1 MRFLKQEMS
10 ISKKRWMYLI
20 ILAIIWGSS
29 FILMKKALVALTPIQ
44 VGTLRIVFTSLFLFI
59 AGFKSLKQLKRK
71 HYKPI
76 ITTALLG
83 TFIPVFLFAYA
94 INDIDSAIA
103 SILNSLTPLNTLIVG
118 GLLFGFTFNKYQKIG
133 VLIGFIGTIVL
144 ILSSA
149 QVNTDQNYYFAILP
163 VLASIGYAFNANIL
177 KKSLADVSALSIATG
192 NFVIMFIPALIIL
205 YFTGFFNSYDVSNH
219 EVNLSLFY
227 LVLLSLFGTAVAK
240 TLYNKLIQISSPVY
254 SASVTYLIPIIAVLW
269 GVLDGEKFYV
279 SQLLA
284 SLFIF
289 LGVYLSS
296 KKKV

>member
-1 MRFLKQEMS
+1 LRFSKLKMRH
-10 ISKKRWMYLI
+10 SKKRWIYLI
-20 ILAIIWGSS
+20 VLALIWGSS
-29 FILMKKALVALTPIQ
+29 FILMKKALIGLTPIQ
-44 VGTLRIVFTSLFLFI
+44 VGTLRILFTSFFLFI
-59 AGFKSLKQLKRK
+59 VGFKSLKQLKRK

-118 GLLFGFTFNKYQKIG
+118 AIFFSFTFNKYQKAG

-149 QVNTDQNYYFAILP
+149 KVNTNQNYFYALLP
-163 VLASIGYAFNANIL
+163 VLASIGYAFNVNIL

-205 YFTGFFNSYDVSNH
+205 YFTGFFNSYDVSNYA
-219 EVNLSLFY
+219 VNISLFY
-227 LVLLSLFGTAVAK
+227 LILLSLFGTAIAK
-240 TLYNKLIQISSPVY
+240 TLYNKLVQISSPVY
-254 SASVTYLIPIIAVLW
+254 SSSVTYLIPVIAVLW
-269 GVLDGEKFYV
+269 GVLDGEKFYT

-296 KKKV
+296 KKKA

>member
-1 MRFLKQEMS
+1 
-10 ISKKRWMYLI
+10 
-20 ILAIIWGSS
+20 
-29 FILMKKALVALTPIQ
+29 MKKALVALTPIQ
-44 VGTLRIVFTSLFLFI
+44 VGTLRILFTSFFLFI
-59 AGFKSLKQLKRK
+59 VGFKSLKQLKRK

-133 VLIGFIGTIVL
+133 VLIGFIGTIIL

-192 NFVIMFIPALIIL
+192 NFVIMFIPALVIL
-205 YFTGFFNSYDVSNH
+205 YFTGFFNSYDVSNY
-219 EVNLSLFY
+219 EVNISLFY
-227 LVLLSLFGTAVAK
+227 LILLSLFGTAIAK

-254 SASVTYLIPIIAVLW
+254 SASVTYLIPIIAVIW

-296 KKKV
+296 RKKA